1 MVFRMKT
8 TLLIPDP
15 LFRRLKRRA
24 MESGDTLSDLVAE
37 LLRKGLAENPRP
49 RRLPPLPTFDMGK
62 ARVDVA
68 DRKALY
74 EAMERG

>member
-24 MESGDTLSDLVAE
+24 LESGETLSGLVVE
-37 LLRKGLAENPRP
+37 LLRKGLTESPKP
-49 RRLPPLPTFDMGK
+49 RRLPALPTFDMGK

-68 DRKALY
+68 DRDTLY
-74 EAMERG
+74 EVTERG

>member
-24 MESGDTLSDLVAE
+24 LESGETLSSLVAE
-37 LLRKGLAENPRP
+37 ILRKGLAETPKP
-49 RRLPPLPTFDMGK
+49 SRLPPLPTFDMGR
-62 ARVDVA
+62 ASVDVA
-68 DRKALY
+68 DRNALY